1 MEPSK
6 HRIKIGKLATKIF
19 FCYIFARPLVF
30 KKNLLYMIISKELK
44 EAISHLSPI
53 EKDRLIFRLLKKD
66 EILTERLM
74 FELLR
79 EKTVDE
85 RRDDVQKVLEGHL
98 FVSNKNFYS
107 AAYLHLDVRT
117 MSGII
122 SHHVAVTKDKY
133 GEAWLNLWMLNEI
146 LELNKKNLLY
156 QRNNNDDK
164 FFVGVISRTFK
175 ILLLINKL
183 HEDFLYEFSDG
194 LEKLGNLIAGNSYM
208 MKTAINNALNV
219 NWLVKNEIPE
229 NIVDIHKELRQ
240 NGFLR

>member
-1 MEPSK
+1 
-6 HRIKIGKLATKIF
+6 
-19 FCYIFARPLVF
+19 
-30 KKNLLYMIISKELK
+30 MIISKELK
-44 EAISHLSPI
+44 EEISHLPSI

-66 EILTERLM
+66 AILTERLA
-74 FELLR
+74 FELLK

-107 AAYLHLDVRT
+107 AGYLHLDIRT

-122 SHHVAVTKDKY
+122 SHHVAVTKDKF

-156 QRNNNDDK
+156 QRNKNDDK

-175 ILLLINKL
+175 ILLIINKL
-183 HEDFLYEFSDG
+183 HEDFQYEFSDG
-194 LEKLGNLIAGNSYM
+194 LETLGNLITDNSYM
-208 MKTAINNALNV
+208 MKTAINNGLDV
-219 NWLVKNEIPE
+219 NWLLRNEIPS
-229 NIVDIHKELRQ
+229 NIIDIHKEIRQ